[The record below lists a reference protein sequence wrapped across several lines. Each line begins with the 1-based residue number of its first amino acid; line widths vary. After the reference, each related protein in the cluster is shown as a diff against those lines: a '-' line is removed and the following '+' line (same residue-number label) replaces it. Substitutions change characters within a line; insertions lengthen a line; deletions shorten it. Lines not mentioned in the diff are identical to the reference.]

1 MPIIRVS
8 LIEGF
13 ASMAEKAQITI
24 EMTDALVAVMGE
36 VARPFVYVTV
46 DDMKPGATSVGG
58 NLLTEEM
65 MRGGI
70 VSSEQELA
78 VKVTPRRVKDAYAA
92 LDSGDLATI
101 VQYWDKDLT
110 WSVPGS
116 NALSGRY
123 QGLEAFL
130 KYVAARR
137 ELSGGSFRS
146 EEEQIMIDGHLTAYL
161 CRESAIRSDTECS
174 CALAADVVQLLHWEN
189 GKVVSGQEA
198 FFGDGATGSDAF
210 WR

>member
-13 ASMAEKAQITI
+13 ASMAEKAQITT
-24 EMTDALVAVMGE
+24 EMTDALVTVMGE

-78 VKVTPRRVKDAYAA
+78 VKLTPRRVRAAYEA
-92 LDSGDLATI
+92 LDGGDRAEI
-101 VQYWDKDLT
+101 AQYWAEDLT
-110 WSVPGS
+110 WSVPGD
-116 NALSGRY
+116 NPLTGQY
-123 QGLEAFL
+123 KGLDAFL
-130 KYVAARR
+130 EYVRTR
-137 ELSGGSFRS
+137 SELSGGTFRS
-146 EEEQIMIDGHLTAYL
+146 EAEQIMIDGHLSVYL
-161 CRESAIRSDTECS
+161 CRNSALRAGDDCS
-174 CALAADVVQLLHWEN
+174 CALVVDAIQLLHWED

-198 FFGDGATGSDAF
+198 FFGDGATGSNTF